1 MSVSEYDSDEDLYLD
16 DNDPEFIEFKE
27 KTKTWFQL
35 DDDIQTLNDA
45 IKERRK
51 KKNELTPELLEFME
65 KYKIHDLNTQDGHL
79 KYQKSVRSQPV
90 SKKYL
95 ISKLGDFFKNMN
107 KSEKVVNFLYEG
119 RDKKETFSLKRV
131 KSLFFL
137 GDSN

>member
-27 KTKTWFQL
+27 KTKIWFQL
-35 DDDIQTLNDA
+35 DDDIQTLNEA
-45 IKERRK
+45 IKERKK
-51 KKNELTPELLEFME
+51 KKNELTPDLLDFME
-65 KYKIHDLNTQDGHL
+65 RYKIHDLNTQDGHL

-95 ISKLGDFFKNMN
+95 ISKLGDFFKNMT

-119 RDKKETFSLKRV
+119 RDKKETFNLKRV
-131 KSLFFL
+131 KSKKI
-137 GDSN
+137 